1 MQIGELYDIERRLR
15 EEEASPEERARRRQ
29 EMAMPVLDALKA
41 FLTNNPGLPKSPW
54 GKAVAY
60 TLTRWDKLTRYVHN
74 GRLEIDNNLVENA
87 IRPIAL
93 GRKNYLFA
101 GSHDA
106 AQRSAVIYSLLA
118 TCKKHSVNPQAWMAD
133 VLARIP
139 THPAKR
145 VAELLPN
152 NWEKSNV

>member
-1 MQIGELYDIERRLR
+1 
-15 EEEASPEERARRRQ
+15 
-29 EMAMPVLDALKA
+29 
-41 FLTNNPGLPKSPW
+41 
-54 GKAVAY
+54 
-60 TLTRWDKLTRYVHN
+60 
-74 GRLEIDNNLVENA
+74 
-87 IRPIAL
+87 
-93 GRKNYLFA
+93 LFA

-118 TCKKHSVNPQAWMAD
+118 TCKKHNVNPQAWMAD